1 MATKTN
7 ELTPQDFERV
17 VKKKLESINEL
28 TIQDFE
34 RVLNERGIDYR
45 CGMAGSLIFMGQGG
59 LTFVVSEA
67 FGERNALTVFA
78 THYSL
83 DSVIEAALGED

>member
-7 ELTPQDFERV
+7 EFTL
-17 VKKKLESINEL
+17 
-28 TIQDFE
+28 QDFE
-34 RVLNERGIDYR
+34 RVLNERGINYR
-45 CGMAGSLIFMGQGG
+45 YGMTGSLIFTGRGG
-59 LTFVVSEA
+59 LKFVVSEA
-67 FGERNALTVFA
+67 LGERNALSVFA

>member
-1 MATKTN
+1 MSTNTN

-17 VKKKLESINEL
+17 VKKKLANIDEL
-28 TIQDFE
+28 TLQDFE
-34 RVLNERGIDYR
+34 RVLIKRGINYR
-45 CGMAGSLIFMGQGG
+45 YGMGGNLIFTGRSG

-67 FGERNALTVFA
+67 LGERNALTVFA